1 MFQKNVFQI
10 SDIINEL
17 DALFPQV
24 TSCDYDNTG
33 LVIGKPSEICTGI
46 HVCVDILER
55 DISYC
60 ISEDINL
67 IISHHPLIWDG
78 IKKINDNDSL
88 SRKILKI
95 IENGISV
102 FALHTNY
109 DSSPFGM
116 CRKYIHDLSLSNVEK
131 LEEIPIS
138 DLEKEKID
146 LNIRTTFPKS
156 AGAAAEYGE
165 KVAIDLDSPI
175 LKNYLDTNKPFDYL
189 NYGVGVIGDLPV
201 KYDLSTLA
209 SKLQQ
214 CFDISDVRL
223 YDTKKDIN
231 RVAICPGSG
240 KGVEKI
246 VKEKGGDV
254 LITGD
259 ISHDKWLWL
268 YEEGVSGIFVD
279 HYDAEKHFV
288 SEIKSILGI

>member
-10 SDIINEL
+10 SDIITEL
-17 DALFPQV
+17 DALFPQS

-33 LVIGKPSEICTGI
+33 LVIGKKSEICTGV

-78 IKKINDNDSL
+78 LKKITDEDSI
-88 SRKILKI
+88 SRKVLRI

-116 CRKYIHDLSLSNVEK
+116 CRKYISELSLSNTEN
-131 LEEIPIS
+131 LEELPIS
-138 DLEKEKID
+138 SYEMEKID
-146 LNIRTTFPKS
+146 LNLRTSFPS
-156 AGAAAEYGE
+156 NNAVQPEYGE
-165 KVAIDLDSPI
+165 TTVVDLESPV
-175 LKNYLDTNKPFDYL
+175 LRSAFNRGLYDKL
-189 NYGVGVIGDLPV
+189 NYGVGIIGDLPT
-201 KYDLSTLA
+201 KYDLSYLA
-209 SKLQQ
+209 SKLQSS
-214 CFDISDVRL
+214 FDISDVRL

-246 VKEKGGDV
+246 AKEKGADV

-259 ISHDKWLWL
+259 INHDKWLWL

-279 HYDAEKHFV
+279 HYDSEKHFV
-288 SEIKSILGI
+288 PEIKSILGI